1 MWLEDYWENLECQLE
16 GLAFAVLPLLPLVWL
31 GAHLDA
37 GLIIR

>member
-1 MWLEDYWENLECQLE
+1 MWLEDYWKTWEGQLD

-37 GLIIR
+37 GLTIR